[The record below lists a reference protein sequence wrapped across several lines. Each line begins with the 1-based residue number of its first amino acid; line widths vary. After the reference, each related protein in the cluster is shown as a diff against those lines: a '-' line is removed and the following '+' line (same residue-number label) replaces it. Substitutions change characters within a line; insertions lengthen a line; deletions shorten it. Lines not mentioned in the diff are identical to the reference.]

1 MNPFNEKPINL
12 SNSFKNWTQLYPK
25 PYNKDQID
33 PYTKARIILMNGT
46 EFEANWFSHN
56 FARHTT
62 NNDLR
67 RELAFTRSIEKQQ
80 QIRISL
86 LKPGNESILEH
97 TISYEQLA
105 VDLTAELAQREGDC
119 YVKKALDFAL
129 LEDFDH
135 LYRYSNL
142 LEIEQGIKAEKL
154 VGKYTEIMPARPTIA
169 HHRFNVD
176 NVKRPLFSKQLDKQ
190 SVLNTMIITAA
201 EQQTMNYYMN
211 VTNLVKS
218 DLSRK
223 LYMEIAQV
231 EEEHVTQY
239 ESLLDSGATWLEMLL
254 WHEYTECYL
263 YWSCLLTETDPY
275 VKSIWEEHFKM
286 EIAHLHK
293 ASELLQK
300 YENKNWQEV
309 IPDGDFPEPI
319 SLHENIEYVRNVL
332 NNTVQFTG
340 NFEEYINI
348 NKLPNDANFF
358 KFQNII
364 NPTTEIVPSHIVIDT
379 HIKDYGHDYRYEVA
393 PNPIEQLRNRRSDN
407 TRVGIVPNEA
417 KSTDILCNT
426 LNLNNLSNNQIF
438 KY

>member
-1 MNPFNEKPINL
+1 MNPFKEKPLNL
-12 SNSFKNWTQLYPK
+12 SSSFQNWKQLYPK
-25 PYNKDQID
+25 QYNKYNID

-62 NNDLR
+62 NNDIR

-80 QIRISL
+80 QIKLSL
-86 LKPGNESILEH
+86 LKPANESILEH

-105 VDLTAELAQREGDC
+105 VDLTAELAKREGDC

-142 LEIEQGIKAEKL
+142 LEIEQGIKAERL
-154 VGKYTEIMPARPTIA
+154 IGKYTEIMPGRPTIA

-176 NVKRPLFSKQLDKQ
+176 NVKRSIDSKSVDKQ
-190 SVLNTMIITAA
+190 TVLNTMIITAA

-211 VTNLVKS
+211 VTNLVNS
-218 DLSRK
+218 DLARK

-239 ESLLDSGATWLEMLL
+239 ESLMDAGATWLEMLL
-254 WHEYTECYL
+254 WHEYVECYL
-263 YWSCLLTETDPY
+263 YWSCYLTETDSY
-275 VKSIWEEHFKM
+275 VKNIWEENLQI
-286 EIAHLHK
+286 EIAQLHK
-293 ASELLQK
+293 ACEMLEK
-300 YENKNWQEV
+300 YENKNAQEV
-309 IPDGDFPEPI
+309 IPDGEFPKPI

-340 NFEEYINI
+340 DLEDYINI
-348 NKLPNDANFF
+348 NELPKDANFF
-358 KFQNII
+358 QYQNVI
-364 NPTTEIVPSHIVIDT
+364 NPCIEIVPSHIVIDT
-379 HIKDYGHDYRYEVA
+379 HIKKFGKDYRFEVA
-393 PNPIEQLRNRRSDN
+393 PNPIEQLRNRRLDN
-407 TRVGIVPNEA
+407 TKVGRVPNEA
-417 KSTDILCNT
+417 SSSNFFCNT
-426 LNLNNLSNNQIF
+426 PNLNLKIN
-438 KY
+438 K